1 MIDDEWLDPHYL
13 YLLMSI
19 FWFIH
24 WVSFL
29 RILFIVETGCSMA
42 CQKGKHNHGALWLIM
57 DLHIIIYSIMEL
69 HIIRFMKIHNAQFHS
84 WSSTIC
90 CYMEPQTICG
100 DPSSTWWSSIIYI
113 LWSSMIEMST
123 EFHNKLG
130 SSIIMIFVFS
140 GTLCD
145 YGKVKRTRA
154 YRLLN
159 HVVFDCKK

>member
-1 MIDDEWLDPHYL
+1 MMNDWTRTIYT
-13 YLLMSI
+13 YSCQ
-19 FWFIH
+19 FFGSFIEFH
-24 WVSFL
+24 FYAFYSSLKQAVVW
-29 RILFIVETGCSMA
+29 RARRE
-42 CQKGKHNHGALWLIM
+42 KHNHGALWLIM
-57 DLHIIIYSIMEL
+57 DLHIIIYSITEH

-123 EFHNKLG
+123 DFHNKLG